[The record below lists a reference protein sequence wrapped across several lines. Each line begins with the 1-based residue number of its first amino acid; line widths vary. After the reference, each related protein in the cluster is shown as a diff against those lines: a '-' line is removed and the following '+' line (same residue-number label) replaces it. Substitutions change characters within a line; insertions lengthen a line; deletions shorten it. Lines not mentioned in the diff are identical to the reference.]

1 MPDLLIYA
9 DTIRSPDM
17 RHHVPLAIIDPFLYA
32 EVDGRRVAIVWSI
45 EGDRIAAIG
54 PAAEMVGRDV
64 ELTVVSLA
72 RNALVMAVGVQC
84 STPSLNVHKHITLAV
99 NELCGGTASMSND
112 LTEWTPVAPLVV
124 RGVVAEVPPN

>member
-1 MPDLLIYA
+1 MVYTAVVLDSESVAKLKAPFA
-9 DTIRSPDM
+9 VPEGWAPRFHHMTINMGPAS
-17 RHHVPLAIIDPFLYA
+17 
-32 EVDGRRVAIVWSI
+32 
-45 EGDRIAAIG
+45 IG

-84 STPSLNVHKHITLAV
+84 STPSLNVHKHITVAV